1 MKFYSADR
9 YQKVCEENYI
19 HYNNVIKNLLPNAR
33 VEHIGASSI
42 PLAISKGDLD
52 IFVGV
57 DSSDFEKAIQSLMTL
72 GFREK
77 KDTLRTTELCMLES
91 NENDNV
97 ALQVVVNGSEFE
109 FFLSF
114 RDKLLTNKSLANM
127 YNELKLSCEGL
138 SEEEYRIKKSTF
150 IEFVLNQT

>member
-9 YQKVCEENYI
+9 YQKVCEANYI

-91 NENDNV
+91 NKNDNV

>member
-9 YQKVCEENYI
+9 YQKICEKNYI
-19 HYNNVIKNLLPNAR
+19 HYNNLIKNLLPNAR

-72 GFREK
+72 DFREK

-91 NENDNV
+91 NKNDNV

-114 RDKLLTNKSLANM
+114 RDKLLTNSSLANM

>member
-9 YQKVCEENYI
+9 YQKICEDNYI
-19 HYNNVIKNLLPNAR
+19 HYNNLIKNLLPNAR

-72 GFREK
+72 DFREK

-91 NENDNV
+91 NKNDNV

-109 FFLSF
+109 FF
-114 RDKLLTNKSLANM
+114 
-127 YNELKLSCEGL
+127 CH
-138 SEEEYRIKKSTF
+138 
-150 IEFVLNQT
+150 FVISY